1 MFKLYDPRP
10 VLVIMLTDREGESM
24 HAYMHAGTH
33 AHKHTHK
40 HTHTHTQTHKI
51 ISEEPLYD

>member
-1 MFKLYDPRP
+1 MFKVYDPRSKP
-10 VLVIMLTDREGESM
+10 VLVIMLTGREGESM
-24 HAYMHAGTH
+24 HAYIHACTH
-33 AHKHTHK
+33 AHK